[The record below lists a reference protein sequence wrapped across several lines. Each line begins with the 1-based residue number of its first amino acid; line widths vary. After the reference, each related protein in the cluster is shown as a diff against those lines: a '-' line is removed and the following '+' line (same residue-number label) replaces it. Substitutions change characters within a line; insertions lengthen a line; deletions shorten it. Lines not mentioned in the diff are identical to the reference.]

1 MDFINNGAQVD
12 EDDSDREN
20 GTVEDASDDESD
32 FEPVNIV
39 NTPFCVLQSIKN
51 RPLLG

>member
-20 GTVEDASDDESD
+20 RTAEDASDDESD
-32 FEPVNIV
+32 FEPVGLLNKYCEHS
-39 NTPFCVLQSIKN
+39 FLCVAIDQE
-51 RPLLG
+51 